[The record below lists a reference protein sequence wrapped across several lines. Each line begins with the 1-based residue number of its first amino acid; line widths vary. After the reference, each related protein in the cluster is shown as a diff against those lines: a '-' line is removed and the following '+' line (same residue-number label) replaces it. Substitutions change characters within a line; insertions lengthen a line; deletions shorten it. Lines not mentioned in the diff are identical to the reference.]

1 MHAVWQGLA
10 WRDRLGAA
18 AVHLSASV
26 LVALAAAALVWG
38 VWYPEPFWVVSGGSE
53 LFTLLVVVD
62 VIVGPLITLAV
73 FDKRKGSKHLAR
85 DLLVVCLLQ
94 VSALAYGLHTVW
106 LARPAYVVFAVDRFQ
121 VLPALDLNAEDLA
134 QAQVEFQKIPWWGP
148 RWVASAPW
156 SDPKE
161 HGHAIDV
168 AMKTGVDLGLKP
180 VRWRSYE
187 SQTTAVLARAKPL
200 KDLMDKDTEAVMSV
214 VRDAGVTPEELVY
227 VPIMAREL
235 GWVAVLNKTSA
246 KPVGYLPFG
255 GLQ

>member
-1 MHAVWQGLA
+1 MHAAWLGLA

-18 AVHLSASV
+18 AVHLGASV

-38 VWYPEPFWVVSGGSE
+38 IWYPEPFWVVSGGSE
-53 LFTLLVVVD
+53 LFTLIVAVD

-73 FDKRKGSKHLAR
+73 FDKRKGGSHLAR
-85 DLLVVCLLQ
+85 DLLVVGLLQ
-94 VSALAYGLHTVW
+94 ISALTYGLHTVW
-106 LARPAYVVFAVDRFQ
+106 LARPVFVVFAVDRFQ
-121 VLPALDLNAEDLA
+121 VLPAVDVAAGELLLA
-134 QAQVEFQKIPWWGP
+134 PVEFQKTPWWGP

-156 SDPKE
+156 SDPQE

-180 VRWRSYE
+180 VRWRSYG
-187 SQTTAVLARAKPL
+187 SQTAAILARAKPL
-200 KDLMDKDTEAVMSV
+200 TALMDKDRGAVMSV
-214 VRDAGVTPEELVY
+214 VSDSGVSLDELVFL
-227 VPIMAREL
+227 PIVARQL

-246 KPVGYLPFG
+246 QPVGYLPFG